1 MNIFLKGLIWPAE
14 MTLSQNKKNKQTKTN
29 NDKKKKK
36 HNKTIPLCIGSK
48 FADKITSLIQPT
60 PTEKLIIHGCVLKL
74 YVADKMH

>member
-14 MTLSQNKKNKQTKTN
+14 MTLSQNKIKKDKQKQTTTR
-29 NDKKKKK
+29 KKK